1 MLIHIRLRDFAIVD
15 ELELEFGGGMTALT
29 GETGAGKS
37 ILVDALGLA
46 LGDRGD
52 SGVVR
57 HGAER
62 AEIEAG
68 FDVSAL
74 PAVTDWLH
82 DQDLDADGDCL
93 LRRVLGKDGRSRAY
107 INGRSVTLQALQELG
122 AQLIDIHGQ
131 HEHQSLLR
139 RDMQRALLDDY
150 AGHDAQ
156 LDALANLYREWKRA
170 SDEVAQLRQ
179 AIEERAARGELLRYQ
194 VRELQALALTED
206 ELDTLNQEH
215 ARLANVGRLL
225 ETSQRALNQLYE
237 SEEGTAHLQL
247 SQSLHE
253 IEVLCDL
260 DPSLN
265 DAKEL
270 LAGALIQLRE
280 GADALR
286 RYTDRLELDPER
298 LNQVEQRLGSIHDM
312 ARKHRLTPSELPV
325 LLIRLEVE
333 LAGLENADARLDA
346 LQAHIDALTRAFN
359 TQAQSLS
366 DARRRAA
373 QTLGTRVS
381 KIMTQL
387 GMPGGR
393 IEITVEASTP
403 VRFTPTG
410 IDAIE
415 FLVSANPGQPL
426 RPLSKVASGGELS
439 RISLAI
445 QVITANSGR
454 IPTLI
459 FDEVDTGI
467 GGGVAEVVGRQLRT
481 LGEARQ
487 VLCVTHLPQVAAQAH
502 HHLQV
507 SKLSGKDHTR
517 TSIRVLNTEQRTDE
531 LARMLGGVEITSQTL
546 AHAEEMLTRAQ
557 QEPVNATKGKPRGS
571 RGGKKS

>member
-1 MLIHIRLRDFAIVD
+1 MLTHIRLRDFAIVD

-68 FDVSAL
+68 FDIKAL
-74 PAVTDWLH
+74 PAVDDWLR

-93 LRRVLGKDGRSRAY
+93 LRRVIGKDGRSRAY

-150 AGHDAQ
+150 AGHGSQ
-156 LDALANLYREWKRA
+156 LDALATLYREWKRA
-170 SDEVAQLRQ
+170 TDEVAKLRQ
-179 AIEERAARGELLRYQ
+179 AVEERTARGELLRYQ
-194 VRELQALALTED
+194 VQELQSLALHDD
-206 ELDTLNQEH
+206 EIEALNQEH

-225 ETSQRALNQLYE
+225 ETSQRALSQIYDGE
-237 SEEGTAHLQL
+237 DGTAQQLL
-247 SQSLHE
+247 SQALHE
-253 IEVLCDL
+253 IDALCEL
-260 DPSLN
+260 DPTLGETR
-265 DAKEL
+265 EL
-270 LAGALIQLRE
+270 LNGALIQLQE

-298 LNQVEQRLGSIHDM
+298 LNQVEQRLGSIHDL
-312 ARKHRLTPSELPV
+312 ARKHRIVPQELPAQLA
-325 LLIRLEVE
+325 LLEQE
-333 LAGLENADARLDA
+333 LDGLENADARLDT
-346 LQAHIDALTRAFN
+346 LQARIDELTREFSQKAGL
-359 TQAQSLS
+359 LS
-366 DARRRAA
+366 SARRSAA
-373 QTLGTRVS
+373 KTLSTRVS
-381 KIMTQL
+381 AIMAQL

-393 IEITVEASTP
+393 IDIQVESATP
-403 VRFTPTG
+403 ARFTPTG
-410 IDAIE
+410 IDTIE

-426 RPLSKVASGGELS
+426 RPLGKVASGGELS

-445 QVITANSGR
+445 QVITADSGR

-517 TSIRVLNTEQRTDE
+517 TSIRVLNVEQRTDE
-531 LARMLGGVEITSQTL
+531 LARMLGGVEITTQTL
-546 AHAEEMLTRAQ
+546 AHAEEMLARAQ
-557 QEPVNATKGKPRGS
+557 QAPENSGKGKPRGV
-571 RGGKKS
+571 RGGKKT

>member
-1 MLIHIRLRDFAIVD
+1 MLTHIRLRDFAIVD
-15 ELELEFGGGMTALT
+15 ELELEFSGGMTALT

-52 SGVVR
+52 SGVIR

-68 FDVSAL
+68 FDISTL
-74 PAVTDWLH
+74 PAVTGWLR

-93 LRRVLGKDGRSRAY
+93 LRRIIGKDGRSRAY
-107 INGRSVTLQALQELG
+107 INGRGSTLQALQELG

-150 AGHDAQ
+150 AGHGTQ
-156 LDALANLYREWKRA
+156 LDALATLYREWKHA
-170 SDEVAQLRQ
+170 GDEVAQLRQ
-179 AIEERAARGELLRYQ
+179 AVEERTARGELLRYQ
-194 VRELQALALTED
+194 VQELQSLALHDTEI
-206 ELDTLNQEH
+206 EKLNQEH

-225 ETSQRALNQLYE
+225 ETGQHALSQIYE
-237 SEEGTAHLQL
+237 GEDGTAQQL
-247 SQSLHE
+247 LGQALHE
-253 IEVLCDL
+253 IDALCEL
-260 DPSLN
+260 DPSLG
-265 DAKEL
+265 DTREL
-270 LAGALIQLRE
+270 LNGALIQLQE

-286 RYTDRLELDPER
+286 RYTERLELDPER
-298 LNQVEQRLGSIHDM
+298 LNQLEQRLGSIHDL
-312 ARKHRLTPSELPV
+312 ARKHRIVPQELPAQ
-325 LLIRLEVE
+325 LTRLKQE
-333 LAGLENADARLDA
+333 LAGLEHDDARLDS
-346 LQAHIDALTRAFN
+346 LQARIDELTDEFN
-359 TQAQSLS
+359 QKAGSLS
-366 DARRRAA
+366 RARRAA
-373 QTLGTRVS
+373 AKTLGTQVS
-381 KIMTQL
+381 AVMTQL

-393 IEITVEASTP
+393 IDIQVGNATP
-403 VRFTPTG
+403 ARFTPTG
-410 IDAIE
+410 IDTIE

-507 SKLSGKDHTR
+507 SKLSSKDHTR
-517 TSIRVLNTEQRTDE
+517 TSIRVLNAEQRTDE
-531 LARMLGGVEITSQTL
+531 LARMLGGVEITTQTL

-557 QEPVNATKGKPRGS
+557 QEPITAGKGKPRGA
-571 RGGKKS
+571 RGAKKT

>member
-1 MLIHIRLRDFAIVD
+1 MLTQIRLRDFAIVD
-15 ELELEFGGGMTALT
+15 ELELEFSGGMTALT

-68 FDVSAL
+68 FDISAL
-74 PAVTDWLH
+74 PAVAGWLS
-82 DQDLDADGDCL
+82 DQDLDADSDCM
-93 LRRVLGKDGRSRAY
+93 LRRVIGKDGRSRAY

-150 AGHDAQ
+150 AGHESQ
-156 LDALANLYREWKRA
+156 LDMLATLYREWKRA
-170 SDEVAQLRQ
+170 SEEVMQLRQ
-179 AIEERAARGELLRYQ
+179 AVEERTARGELLRYQ
-194 VRELQALALTED
+194 VQELQSLALHND
-206 ELDTLNQEH
+206 EVDTLNQEH

-225 ETSQRALNQLYE
+225 ETSQRALSQIYE
-237 SEEGTAHLQL
+237 GEDGTAQQSL
-247 SQSLHE
+247 SQALHE
-253 IEVLCDL
+253 IDALCEL
-260 DPSLN
+260 DPSLGETR
-265 DAKEL
+265 EL
-270 LAGALIQLRE
+270 LNGALIQLQE

-298 LNQVEQRLGSIHDM
+298 LNQVELRLGSIHDL
-312 ARKHRLTPSELPV
+312 ARKHRIVPQELPAQLA
-325 LLIRLEVE
+325 LLELE
-333 LAGLENADARLDA
+333 LDGLENADARLDT
-346 LQAHIDALTRAFN
+346 LQARIDELTGEFSQKAGL
-359 TQAQSLS
+359 LS
-366 DARRRAA
+366 SARRSAA
-373 QTLGTRVS
+373 KTLSTRVS
-381 KIMTQL
+381 AIMAQL

-393 IEITVEASTP
+393 IDIQVEGATP

-517 TSIRVLNTEQRTDE
+517 TSIRVLNVEQRTDE
-531 LARMLGGVEITSQTL
+531 LARMLGGVEITTQTL

-557 QEPVNATKGKPRGS
+557 QEPANATKGKPRGA